1 MGSVKKHNASRQP
14 ARSTRDE
21 LDETFEIL
29 DRDGAVVV
37 FGGDLMER
45 GFGIVSA
52 KATEDTRLSASAKGV
67 YAYFCAHA
75 GAGTHA
81 LFPSV
86 DTICA
91 HLAMSRNTYYRH
103 RRALVECG
111 YISVYQGRATERG
124 RYMSNRYVVNAEIP
138 EERRFA
144 PVDNSGSPDSAVVE
158 NLPEE
163 DTENGVF
170 NNPQDS
176 PCTKNWYTGTQT
188 NVSLQLD
195 SPCTKNWYT
204 GPTGETISPCTNFC
218 DTNIDVVNDV
228 SERGRAGARPSAEN
242 SVASR
247 AAGGAVT
254 VVKVSAGDGLGLE
267 TEVPVPNAEVL
278 ALMRMSIGKAE
289 VFADVAEAYARAL
302 ADGWTLQRI
311 GRAYDTYRREYAASH
326 TDGRYIMSLPKFLAA
341 GNGLRFYDLRADLVD
356 SGAVAAA
363 EEKAAS
369 SKAPTREQVREYVH
383 EKGYDAPDPDNPAF
397 RVLDPDEFFDYYEAT
412 GWVRAGGVP
421 IVRWKSVVNTWRRKP
436 APSTRGSRKS
446 GGSGPKRTMSVAERV
461 AADSDFSDFNDD

>member
-1 MGSVKKHNASRQP
+1 MGSAKRHDASVQSADP
-14 ARSTRDE
+14 TRDE

-52 KATEDTRLSASAKGV
+52 KATEDTRLSSSAKGV

-75 GAGTHA
+75 GAGTHS

-86 DTICA
+86 DTICT

-103 RRALVECG
+103 RRTLVECG
-111 YISVYQGRATERG
+111 YISVHQGRAQGRG
-124 RYMSNRYVVNAEIP
+124 RYLSNRYVVNAEIP
-138 EERRFA
+138 EERRFV
-144 PVDNSGSPDSAVVE
+144 PVDNSKSADAAAVE
-158 NLPEE
+158 NSLGE
-163 DTENGVF
+163 DAENEVI

-176 PCTKNWYTGTQT
+176 PCTKNWYTGDQT

-195 SPCTKNWYT
+195 SPCTNFWYT
-204 GPTGETISPCTNFC
+204 GPTGKTISPCTNFC
-218 DTNIDVVNDV
+218 DTNKDVVIDV
-228 SERGRAGARPSAEN
+228 SERGRAGALPSVEN
-242 SVASR
+242 SAVSK
-247 AAGGAVT
+247 AAGDSVT
-254 VVKVSAGDGLGLE
+254 VVKVASEAGLGLE
-267 TEVPVPNAEVL
+267 TEVSVPNAEVL

-289 VFADVAEAYARAL
+289 VFADVAEAYARVL
-302 ADGWTLQRI
+302 ADGWTLPRI

-363 EEKAAS
+363 EEKAAP
-369 SKAPTREQVREYVH
+369 SKAPTREQVRNYVH
-383 EKGYDAPDPDNPAF
+383 EKGYDAPDPDNPAY
-397 RVLDPDEFFDYYEAT
+397 RVIDPDEFFDYYEAT

-421 IVRWKSVVNTWRRKP
+421 IVRWKNVVNTWRRKP
-436 APSTRGSRKS
+436 APRSARKF
-446 GGSGPKRTMSVAERV
+446 GPSGPKRAMSVAERA
-461 AADSDFSDFNDD
+461 AADSDFSEFNDD

>member
-138 EERRFA
+138 EERRFV
-144 PVDNSGSPDSAVVE
+144 PVDNSKSADAAAVE
-158 NLPEE
+158 NSLGE
-163 DTENGVF
+163 DAENEVI
-170 NNPQDS
+170 NNPQD
-176 PCTKNWYTGTQT
+176 
-188 NVSLQLD
+188 
-195 SPCTKNWYT
+195 
-204 GPTGETISPCTNFC
+204 SPCTNFC
-218 DTNIDVVNDV
+218 DTNKDVVIDV
-228 SERGRAGARPSAEN
+228 SERGRAGALPSVEN
-242 SVASR
+242 SAVSK
-247 AAGGAVT
+247 AAGDSVT
-254 VVKVSAGDGLGLE
+254 VVKVASEAGLGLE
-267 TEVPVPNAEVL
+267 TEVSVPNAEVL

-289 VFADVAEAYARAL
+289 VFADVAEAYARVL
-302 ADGWTLQRI
+302 ADGWTLPRI

-341 GNGLRFYDLRADLVD
+341 GNGLRLYDLRADLID

-363 EEKAAS
+363 EEKAAP
-369 SKAPTREQVREYVH
+369 SKAPTREQVRNYVH
-383 EKGYDAPDPDNPAF
+383 EKGYDAPDPDNPAY
-397 RVLDPDEFFDYYEAT
+397 RVIDPDEFFDYYEAT

-421 IVRWKSVVNTWRRKP
+421 IVRWKNVVNTWRRKP
-436 APSTRGSRKS
+436 APRSARKF
-446 GGSGPKRTMSVAERV
+446 GPSGPKRAMSVAERV
-461 AADSDFSDFNDD
+461 AADSDFSEFNDD

>member
-1 MGSVKKHNASRQP
+1 MGSAKRHDASVQSADP
-14 ARSTRDE
+14 TRDE

-52 KATEDTRLSASAKGV
+52 KATEDTRLSSSAKGV

-75 GAGTHA
+75 GAGTHS

-86 DTICA
+86 DTICT

-103 RRALVECG
+103 RRTLVECG
-111 YISVYQGRATERG
+111 YISVHQGRAQGQG
-124 RYMSNRYVVNAEIP
+124 RYLSNRYVVNAEIP
-138 EERRFA
+138 EERRFV
-144 PVDNSGSPDSAVVE
+144 PVDNSKSADAAAVE
-158 NLPEE
+158 NSLGE
-163 DTENGVF
+163 DAENEVI

-176 PCTKNWYTGTQT
+176 PCTKNWYTGDQT

-195 SPCTKNWYT
+195 SPCTNFWYT
-204 GPTGETISPCTNFC
+204 GPTGKTISPCTNFC
-218 DTNIDVVNDV
+218 DTNKDVVIDV
-228 SERGRAGARPSAEN
+228 SERGRAGALPSVEN
-242 SVASR
+242 SAVSK
-247 AAGGAVT
+247 AAGDSVT
-254 VVKVSAGDGLGLE
+254 VVKVASEAGLGLE
-267 TEVPVPNAEVL
+267 TEVSVSNAEVL

-289 VFADVAEAYARAL
+289 VFADVAEAYARVL
-302 ADGWTLQRI
+302 ADGWTLPRI

-363 EEKAAS
+363 EEKAAP
-369 SKAPTREQVREYVH
+369 SKAPTREQVRNYVH
-383 EKGYDAPDPDNPAF
+383 EKGYDAPDPDNPAY
-397 RVLDPDEFFDYYEAT
+397 RVIDPDEFFDYYEAT

-421 IVRWKSVVNTWRRKP
+421 IVRWKNVVNTWRRKP
-436 APSTRGSRKS
+436 APRAARKF
-446 GGSGPKRTMSVAERV
+446 GPSGPKRAMSVAERV
-461 AADSDFSDFNDD
+461 AADSDFSEFNDD

>member
-1 MGSVKKHNASRQP
+1 MGSAKRHDASVRP

-52 KATEDTRLSASAKGV
+52 KATEDTRLSSSAKGV

-75 GAGTHA
+75 GAGTHS

-86 DTICA
+86 DTICT

-103 RRALVECG
+103 RRTLVECG
-111 YISVYQGRATERG
+111 YISVHQGRAQGQG
-124 RYMSNRYVVNAEIP
+124 RYLSNRYVVNAEIP
-138 EERRFA
+138 EERRFV
-144 PVDNSGSPDSAVVE
+144 PVDNSKSTEAGAVE
-158 NLPEE
+158 NLPGEGV
-163 DTENGVF
+163 ENEVI

-176 PCTKNWYTGTQT
+176 PCTKNWYTGDQT

-218 DTNIDVVNDV
+218 DTNKDVVIDI
-228 SERGRAGARPSAEN
+228 SGRGRAGALPSVEN
-242 SVASR
+242 PAVSK
-247 AAGGAVT
+247 AAGDSVT
-254 VVKVSAGDGLGLE
+254 VVKVASEGGLGLE

-302 ADGWTLQRI
+302 ADGWTLPRI

-363 EEKAAS
+363 EEKDAP
-369 SKAPTREQVREYVH
+369 SKAPTREQVRKYVH
-383 EKGYDAPDPDNPAF
+383 EKGYDAPDPDNPAY
-397 RVLDPDEFFDYYEAT
+397 RVIDPDEFFDYYEAT

-421 IVRWKSVVNTWRRKP
+421 IVRWKNVVNTWRRKP
-436 APSTRGSRKS
+436 APRSARKS
-446 GGSGPKRTMSVAERV
+446 GPSGTKRAMSVAERV
-461 AADSDFSDFNDD
+461 AADSDFSEFNDD